1 MSSEALLKQYLDTG
15 VAISYKQYQKL
26 EDNPNLKKT
35 YLRKRYIVAT
45 TTDQTISIWE
55 FSDLSE
61 EQRNILKKYPRYL
74 GYLPE
79 EEQSDIINNFLDSMN
94 ENASHNDIRTMLGYL
109 PDEKLDY
116 VIDKIFTN
124 LGKKVDGYTMFTI
137 LSSIKKSDNEILK
150 ILYRWLDINDGYI
163 SPDQFAY
170 LTLSNKF
177 NRILHI
183 KFLKKIFTSSPKKWD
198 FYTVDEYFKNLS
210 ANDIYPIL
218 TDIVGRTENILSV
231 YPFLKSYEMVN
242 IPHLQENLIK
252 QYVGRMD
259 YTFYLSD
266 LIKQSKKHDEIKNNE
281 ELDPINLV
289 KLYLSGE
296 KKRIFPTEMS
306 RLLDVVPENRHD
318 ELNKLVNEYAVVYEN
333 INRIKDLLK

>member
-35 YLRKRYIVAT
+35 YLRKRYIVST
-45 TTDQTISIWE
+45 TTDQTISFWE

-74 GYLPE
+74 RYLPQ
-79 EEQSDIINNFLDSMN
+79 EEQSVIINNFLERMN
-94 ENASHNDIRTMLGYL
+94 EDSSQADIRTMLTYL

-116 VIDKIFTN
+116 VIDKILTN
-124 LGKKVDGYTMFTI
+124 LGKKVDGYLIYTI

-163 SPDQFAY
+163 SPNQFSMLPY
-170 LTLSNKF
+170 LDKF
-177 NRILHI
+177 NRNVHI
-183 KFLKKIFTSSPKKWD
+183 KFLKKILTSSPEKWE
-198 FYTVDEYFKNLS
+198 FYTFDEYFKNLS

-218 TDIVGRTENILSV
+218 TDIVGRTENILSA
-231 YPFLKSYEMVN
+231 YPFLKSYKMVN

-252 QYVGRMD
+252 QHVGRMD
-259 YTFYLSD
+259 YTFYLAD
-266 LIKQSKKHDEIKNNE
+266 LIKESKKHDEIKNNE

-318 ELNKLVNEYAVVYEN
+318 ELNNLVKGYAVVYEN